1 MDNLPNSA
9 LAKICRTIYRDYPE
23 YQDALPKVTKQ
34 GDENY
39 LLIFEKK
46 MKTEDGNTLKLTLRV
61 LADSNGKI
69 LKVSGSK

>member
-46 MKTEDGNTLKLTLRV
+46 VKTEDGNTLKLTLRV